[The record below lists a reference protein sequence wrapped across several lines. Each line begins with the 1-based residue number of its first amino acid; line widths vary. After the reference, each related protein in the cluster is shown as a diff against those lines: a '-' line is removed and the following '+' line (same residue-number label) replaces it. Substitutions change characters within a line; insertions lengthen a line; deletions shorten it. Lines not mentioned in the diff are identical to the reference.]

1 MIVSTRSVSCLSNFG
16 RTNSVL
22 SPRISL
28 AESNVGVELQL
39 RFVQL
44 IIRCCSRSFQPDYR
58 RQKHTRKSL
67 TNCELER
74 VPAALSGQGDSV
86 KLFPHSTALHKNT
99 AFYPDCTNFMKE
111 ITPESVRQ
119 FLLVKY
125 LERIQSLGLA
135 SAELPDDFD
144 LLLSGVIDSF
154 GILEMI
160 STIEEEFQIELDLA
174 ALDAEQIT
182 IVGPLSRFV
191 ASNAKTR

>member
-1 MIVSTRSVSCLSNFG
+1 MR
-16 RTNSVL
+16 
-22 SPRISL
+22 
-28 AESNVGVELQL
+28 
-39 RFVQL
+39 
-44 IIRCCSRSFQPDYR
+44 
-58 RQKHTRKSL
+58 
-67 TNCELER
+67 
-74 VPAALSGQGDSV
+74 
-86 KLFPHSTALHKNT
+86 
-99 AFYPDCTNFMKE
+99 E

-125 LERIQSLGLA
+125 LERIQSLGL

-160 STIEEEFQIELDLA
+160 STLEEEFHIELDLA
-174 ALDAEQIT
+174 TLDAEEIT